1 MRALVLTVIAMLFGA
16 VLPASNAAAGSAPLH
31 LSPQCTVATTGGAV
45 RHILVFDNTF
55 YPNVD
60 LETYG
65 LIKSN
70 VVYEPPA
77 MKTVTSAGHLPDAPS
92 FKKLVRDDARFPGPV
107 VLDFENLYL
116 QGTPAVAEQHFHVL
130 DTLALWAHEAAPG
143 KIIGFYGLLDH
154 TDRHYLSLARR
165 LAARQDAFFPSLYT
179 FNDDRAAWAQRV
191 RDDVALARSIAP
203 RLPVLLYIWP
213 QYHEGTPKALR
224 YMSSS
229 YWSFQLHTA
238 ARYADGVVIWSGT
251 ARNTSTGWVNVT
263 AAFMRSCMAAQ
274 PAR

>member
-16 VLPASNAAAGSAPLH
+16 AMPTSTAAAGSAPLH

-77 MKTVTSAGHLPDAPS
+77 MKAVTSAGHLPDAPS

-116 QGTPAVAEQHFHVL
+116 QGTPAVADQHFRIL

-143 KIIGFYGLLDH
+143 KVIGYYGLLDH
-154 TDRHYLSLARR
+154 TDRHYLTLAKR
-165 LAARQDAFFPSLYT
+165 LAVRENAFFPSLYT
-179 FNDDRAAWAQRV
+179 FNDDRTAWEKRV
-191 RDDVALARSIAP
+191 RDDVSLAHSIAP
-203 RLPVLLYIWP
+203 RLPVYLYIWP
-213 QYHEGTPKALR
+213 QYHEHTPKALQ
-224 YMSSS
+224 YLSTS
-229 YWSFQLHTA
+229 YWSFQLRTA
-238 ARYADGVVIWSGT
+238 ATDADGVVIWSGSS
-251 ARNTSTGWVNVT
+251 ANTNTGWVRVT
-263 AAFMRSCMAAQ
+263 AAFMRTCKAAKT
-274 PAR
+274 PR